1 MSKAESAKRSM
12 RTPLGLMVLGIWACM
27 ALQPMMLVAMG
38 PERLGQSAV
47 FWLAWLAAAV
57 AISGLVIWVMTRQ
70 FKERL
75 AMEQALTCLGSGEL
89 KGMVSVLS
97 QQDDRSN
104 IAQLLRGS
112 AYELSDVISDIRA
125 SGLYFDELGQRLIDT
140 SQKIT
145 MSLGGQNEQIADIAT
160 SISQMS
166 VAVEEVAKSTHASA
180 EKASRLV
187 SMARDSEVMAH
198 DAETSID
205 NLSGGVTDAASHL
218 RNLEAQSENISVI
231 LETIRGIADQTNLL
245 ALNAA
250 IESARAGEHGRGF
263 AVVADEVRKLAQ
275 NTQSSTVKINTMIDQ
290 LHAETRLIAQAMQV
304 CVEQADQGRQKL
316 RSMSTS
322 LHQMTRD
329 VEGIGESNL
338 GIASA
343 TEEQAAV
350 SSTIDQRT
358 RNLVDMTKH
367 CDEVVAEGLQLA
379 SIASTVGGEVQSLVS
394 RFEVYEHRTH
404 RHKDAYFAWDNRL
417 DIGDK
422 EINRQHRRL
431 VDMANDIYR
440 LHQQGQGG
448 KAVERIISALASYT
462 VTHFA
467 YEERIFALQNYP
479 NQAQHVEEH
488 RRLVEKVLA
497 FKQRIDRGDDV
508 GGELLEFIK
517 SWLIQHIQ
525 GSDKAYVPWLPK
537 STI

>member
-1 MSKAESAKRSM
+1 MSTAERTNDTLSM
-12 RTPLGLMVLGIWACM
+12 PRWLAIVGVWLLMS
-27 ALQPMMLVAMG
+27 LQPLTIAMMGQVAVCM
-38 PERLGQSAV
+38 SAI
-47 FWLAWLAAAV
+47 FWLGWFLTAA
-57 AISGLVIWVMTRQ
+57 AISGLVVWLISRQLDEMQVMG
-70 FKERL
+70 
-75 AMEQALTCLGSGEL
+75 QAIASLGSGEL
-89 KGMVSVLS
+89 KATVTLLS
-97 QQDDRSN
+97 QRDTNSFMAESLKN
-104 IAQLLRGS
+104 S
-112 AYELSDVISDIRA
+112 AYEMSDVISDIRT
-125 SGLYFDELGQRLIDT
+125 SGLYFDELGQRLIRT
-140 SQKIT
+140 SENIN
-145 MSLGGQNEQIADIAT
+145 MSLGEQNEQIADIST

-180 EKASRLV
+180 EMASRLV
-187 SMARDSEVMAH
+187 SMARDSEIMAH
-198 DAETSID
+198 DAESSID

-275 NTQSSTVKINTMIDQ
+275 NTQSSTVKINSMIDQ
-290 LHAETRLIAQAMQV
+290 LHAETKLIGQAMQV
-304 CVEQADQGRQKL
+304 CVDQADQGRQKI
-316 RSMSTS
+316 RSMSNS
-322 LHQMTRD
+322 LRQMTRD

-358 RNLVDMTKH
+358 RNLVDMTRR

-394 RFEVYEHRTH
+394 RYEIYEGKAYRNQ
-404 RHKDAYFAWDNRL
+404 DAYFVWDKRL
-417 DIGDK
+417 DIGDM

-431 VDMANDIYR
+431 VDMANDIFR
-440 LHQQGQGG
+440 LHQQGQSG

-467 YEERIFALQNYP
+467 YEERMFVQQNYP
-479 NQAQHVEEH
+479 NKDQHVEEH
-488 RRLVEKVLA
+488 RRLVERVMA
-497 FKQRIDRGDDV
+497 FKQRIDRGEDV

-517 SWLIQHIQ
+517 SWLNQHIQ

-537 STI
+537 ITL